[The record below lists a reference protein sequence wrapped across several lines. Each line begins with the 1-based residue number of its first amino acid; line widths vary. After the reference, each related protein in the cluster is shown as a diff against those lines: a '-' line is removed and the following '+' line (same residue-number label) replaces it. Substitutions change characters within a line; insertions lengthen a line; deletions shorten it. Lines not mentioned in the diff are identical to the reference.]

1 MTTGGISYKVCV
13 CTESC
18 FRPSSVTLQ
27 DPIVMSFDGRLFRRT
42 LGIWRN
48 KALSIVVVHFLPEY
62 QQESK
67 RQPNGSSVKLNPD

>member
-1 MTTGGISYKVCV
+1 
-13 CTESC
+13 
-18 FRPSSVTLQ
+18 
-27 DPIVMSFDGRLFRRT
+27 MSFDGRLFRRT